1 MLAPVLSVLI
11 TSAEETLADI
21 TAEVLLDLNKNPMT
35 IKEKARDL
43 QQQTHR

>member
-11 TSAEETLADI
+11 TSVEKTLAVI
-21 TAEVLLDLNKNPMT
+21 TAEVLLALNQNPMT